1 MYDIQKFYDEIYPE
15 LEPKKAEQIK
25 KFIDRMGN
33 EEDEL
38 KDVKKEE
45 IKLILYNNREKVL
58 QKDEALILIDEKNI
72 EI

>member
-15 LEPKKAEQIK
+15 LEPKKAAQIK

-38 KDVKKEE
+38 KDIKKEE
-45 IKLILYNNREKVL
+45 IKLILYNNMDKIL
-58 QKDEALILIDEKNI
+58 IKDEI
-72 EI
+72 EL